1 MIKKHCRGSDL
12 HFKLASLKILN
23 RESLLIHHSNFNV
36 VAPFKIF
43 IYLFIWLVKFKA
55 KYIYWVYISKS

>member
-12 HFKLASLKILN
+12 HFKLASLKLLN
-23 RESLLIHHSNFNV
+23 RESLLIHHSNFNF

-43 IYLFIWLVKFKA
+43 VYLFIYLVGE
-55 KYIYWVYISKS
+55 I